1 MRTRPVPS
9 RSSYDEGMDSIVI
22 GGLVLLAAL
31 VVVPALAALAVA
43 PGLLVSGLRTCLSGP
58 LDTAAVDELDVL
70 LVELAELTK
79 P

>member
-1 MRTRPVPS
+1 MRGHR
-9 RSSYDEGMDSIVI
+9 RYDDDMDSIVVV
-22 GGLVLLAAL
+22 GLVLLGAL

-58 LDTAAVDELDVL
+58 LDIAAVDELDVL
-70 LVELAELTK
+70 LTELAELTK